1 MPPKKPTF
9 PSRPCP
15 KCGKPIHIK
24 SKKHDECGWRMEG
37 SDAAPAAGQPSEV
50 NKSDAVRAILDKNP
64 KTPVKEIVSALA
76 AQGVKVSA
84 NYVYMLK
91 SKMKAKKRV
100 EKRQKAMA
108 VGAVTPIAD
117 PLELIREVK
126 QLAARAGGLGN
137 LKQLVDVLAE

>member
-15 KCGKPIHIK
+15 KCQKPIHIK
-24 SKKHDECGWRMEG
+24 SKKHDECGWRMEAG
-37 SDAAPAAGQPSEV
+37 GPAPVARQPSEV

-64 KTPVKEIVSALA
+64 KTPVKEIVSALG
-76 AQGVKVSA
+76 AQGIKISG

-91 SKMKAKKRV
+91 SKMKAKRRV

-108 VGAVTPIAD
+108 ITAGAEVAN
-117 PLELIREVK
+117 PLDLIREVK
-126 QLAARAGGLGN
+126 QLAARAGGLRA
-137 LKQLVDVLAE
+137 LKELVDVLAE

>member
-1 MPPKKPTF
+1 MPPKKPSF

-24 SKKHDECGWRMEG
+24 SKKHDECGWRLEG
-37 SDAAPAAGQPSEV
+37 SAAAPVAARGSEA
-50 NKSDAVRAILDKNP
+50 NKSVAVKEVLGKNP
-64 KTPVKEIVSALA
+64 KTPVKEVVSALA
-76 AQGVKVSA
+76 AQGIKVSA
-84 NYVYMLK
+84 NYVYTLK
-91 SKMKAKKRV
+91 SKMKARKRA
-100 EKRQKAMA
+100 EKREKALA
-108 VGAVTPIAD
+108 VGAGAQVAN

>member
-1 MPPKKPTF
+1 
-9 PSRPCP
+9 
-15 KCGKPIHIK
+15 
-24 SKKHDECGWRMEG
+24 
-37 SDAAPAAGQPSEV
+37 
-50 NKSDAVRAILDKNP
+50 
-64 KTPVKEIVSALA
+64 VKEIVSALA

-84 NYVYMLK
+84 NYVYTLK

-108 VGAVTPIAD
+108 VGANTPIAD
-117 PLELIREVK
+117 PLELIRAVK